1 MPVSLNKFL
10 SIFNPATIQRSYDY
24 LQQIDTK
31 TITLAENNGRVIM
44 AAKIKGGR
52 YYTTTIIYD
61 IQRDSLVSTQCS
73 CPVGVNCKHG
83 AALAQLFYE
92 DYLDDFLDDFLNGVI
107 QTSQSKNAP
116 PPQQN
121 PTDKQALHW
130 LNEFKRT
137 LASTPTPPKEKA
149 KQFIYVLK
157 QQTKLSVD
165 VLKVKRNKAE
175 EITESKTYTQ
185 FENIISHKI
194 AIPKHERLLF
204 SQIYSYAQT
213 NKSAYYSSSLD
224 VTHIPLAH
232 LKNLMASG
240 DCYWQNYQPYQQAPA
255 LRWSP
260 SVYKLNFEWQY
271 DNLQQN
277 EKLVAVLTAETDSSN
292 TPKKF
297 HILYTEPLAYL
308 DLERFKVGA
317 IDGEYQANLIH
328 SLLAMPHIPKNLMQ
342 QVNEA
347 LQIHPLTKTLAP
359 AKSIQEIP
367 HLYGQ
372 LTPILRFGGFET
384 LNNLMF
390 NQGQSIAEV
399 YFDYTGGRIKAN
411 EAQDY
416 FFGKHNGT
424 TVRQYRDIPQEQQL
438 FLQLKKLVPS
448 LQWANKHPSFKHLAQ
463 QKSAALIYAHTSD
476 WINHLIPTNQIE
488 ALGWQ
493 VEHLEDSHFNLQHA
507 HNIELSLKDSTS
519 QQGWFD
525 VGATIQDQQGN
536 TFNLVELLAT
546 LIKHHPAIIEPENI
560 EQLNDDGFFTI
571 ALGHN
576 LHDLAIAIKD
586 IKPILRYLGRLFEQD
601 SQSIDRYEAAEL
613 LDLQHHLGVP
623 WQSNERLRQF
633 AQKLKQSYQQ
643 QLPTPQGFHGELR
656 PYQQQ
661 GLAWLQFLRETEH
674 GGILADD
681 MGLGKTAQT
690 LAHILMEKQAGHLA
704 QKPALII
711 APTSLMY
718 NWLKEAQKFTPD
730 LKVLILQGQ
739 NRHHD
744 FDKIPQY
751 DIVLSTYPLLAR
763 DEETLQKHQ
772 YHLLILDEAQNIKNP
787 RAKAAQVVRQLDAT
801 HRLCLTG
808 TPMEN
813 HLGELWSLFY
823 FLMPGFLASQEVFN
837 KKYRHPIEKQGDN
850 QLRQKLVN
858 RIKPFMLRR
867 LKVDVAKELPAKTT
881 IEVNIDMSEAQSK
894 LYEAVRATVQE
905 NIRKI
910 IAEKGFKRS
919 QIQIL
924 EALLKLRQVCCHP
937 SLLKL
942 DDISTS
948 KANSAKLEQLL
959 EMVAEMVEEG
969 RKILI
974 FSQFTSMLQLIED
987 NLKTQ
992 GIDFVKLTGQT
1003 KKREEVITA
1012 FQSGQVPVF
1021 LISLKAGGVGL
1032 NLTAADTVI
1041 HYDPWWNPAAEDQA
1055 SDRAWRIGQDKPV
1068 FVYKLITNHSIEEK
1082 ILALQKNKAQLA
1094 QSILS
1099 HDQEHDIKLSEDD
1112 MMKLFETF

>member
-1 MPVSLNKFL
+1 MPASLNQFL
-10 SIFNPATIQRSYDY
+10 SIFDQATIQRSYDY
-24 LQQIDTK
+24 VQQIDTK
-31 TITLAENNGRVIM
+31 TITLADSHSRVIM
-44 AAKIKGGR
+44 SAKIAGGH

-61 IQRDSLVSTQCS
+61 IQRDSLVNTRCS
-73 CPVGVNCKHG
+73 CPVGLNCKHG

-92 DYLDDFLDDFLNGVI
+92 DYLDEFLDNLLNNVI
-107 QTSQSKNAP
+107 QISQFRKNTNTAT
-116 PPQQN
+116 
-121 PTDKQALHW
+121 PTDKQAMHW

-157 QQTKLSVD
+157 QQIKLTVD

-175 EITESKTYTQ
+175 EITESKTYIQ

-204 SQIYSYAQT
+204 SQIYSYAQA

-224 VTHIPLAH
+224 VTHIPLSH
-232 LKNLMASG
+232 LKSLIESG
-240 DCYWQNYQPYQQAPA
+240 DCYWQNHQHSQP
-255 LRWSP
+255 LTWS
-260 SVYKLNFEWQY
+260 SSRYKLNFEWQY
-271 DNLQQN
+271 DSSQQH
-277 EKLVAVLTAETDSSN
+277 EKLVAVLTATTDSAS

-308 DLERFKVGA
+308 DLELFTVGE
-317 IDGEYQANLIH
+317 IDSDYQASLIH
-328 SLLAMPHIPKNLMQ
+328 SLLAMPLIPKSLMS

-347 LQIHPLTKTLAP
+347 LQIHPLTKTLPTAN
-359 AKSIQEIP
+359 SIQEIP
-367 HLYGQ
+367 SVYGD
-372 LTPILRFGGFET
+372 LTPVLCFGGFTRLDEM
-384 LNNLMF
+384 MF
-390 NQGQSIAEV
+390 NQEQSIAEV
-399 YFDYTGGRIKAN
+399 YFDYAGGRIKAN
-411 EAQDY
+411 ATKDY
-416 FFGKHNGT
+416 FFGKHNGAT
-424 TVRQYRDIPQEQQL
+424 IRQYRDIPQEQQR
-438 FLQLKKLVPS
+438 FLQLKKLIPS
-448 LQWANKHPSFKHLAQ
+448 LQWANKHQAFKHFAQ
-463 QKSAALIYAHTSD
+463 QQSPALVYATIND
-476 WINHLIPTNQIE
+476 WIHHLIPTNQIE

-493 VEHLEDSHFNLQHA
+493 VEHLEDSHFNLQQA

-536 TFNLVELLAT
+536 TFNLVELLAQ
-546 LIKHHPAIIEPENI
+546 LIKRHPAIIEPKNI
-560 EQLNDDGFFTI
+560 DQLNDEGFFSI
-571 ALGHN
+571 ALGQN
-576 LHDLAIAIKD
+576 QPDLAIAIKD

-623 WQSNERLRQF
+623 WQSNERLTQF

-661 GLAWLQFLRETEH
+661 GLGWLQFLRETEH

-690 LAHILMEKQAGHLA
+690 LAHILLEKQAGHLA

-718 NWLKEAQKFTPD
+718 NWLREAQKFTPD
-730 LKVLILQGQ
+730 LKVLVLQGQ
-739 NRHHD
+739 YRHHD
-744 FDKIPQY
+744 FDNIPQY

-763 DEETLQKHQ
+763 DEEVLQKHQ

-787 RAKAAQVVRQLDAT
+787 RAKASQVVRQLDAT

-858 RIKPFMLRR
+858 RIKSFMLRR

-905 NIRKI
+905 NIRQI

-942 DDISTS
+942 EDISPN

-959 EMVAEMVEEG
+959 EMVTEMVEEG

-987 NLKTQ
+987 RLKTQ

-1003 KKREEVITA
+1003 KKREDVINA

-1099 HDQEHDIKLSEDD
+1099 HDQEHDVKLSEDD